1 MIILLSHWIFEF
13 IGRFHLLA
21 LHFPIGLFIG
31 AFILEL
37 ISKYKKQ
44 DSQLSGMIYLA
55 TVSAIVA
62 ATMGQLLFQSGSY
75 SGELIERHQWLGW
88 LTACL
93 SIVTSIVYWNRSR
106 VSKHVP
112 VYMLAVLC
120 ISIGF
125 AGHFGASVTHGPN
138 YLSAAAVSSNTPIN
152 IAKWNAQ
159 DSFSKDMHDELNLEI
174 RAIFAHNCYQC
185 HSTAKRKGG
194 LALDHEE
201 GVFAGGDN
209 GPILIKG
216 AANQSE
222 IIRRLELPREHEDA
236 MPPKGKIL
244 SPESIDLIALWIN
257 QGAPWAEQGLK
268 VFREAPLALTKPNIP
283 NPENGLDHPI
293 DLFVNQYFE
302 EKGIAWPKLIN
313 DYQFMRRA
321 YLDVTGLLPPPEAI
335 QAFSTNTGPNKRY
348 TLIQELLS
356 DNESYT
362 LHWLSFW
369 NDLLRNDYSGPGFI
383 TNGRKQITNWL
394 YTSLLESKPYS
405 EMVKELISPTPES
418 EGFIKGIQWRGFV
431 NASQRTELQAAQNI
445 SQSLLGLNLKCA
457 SCHNSFINNLT
468 LDQAY
473 GFANIFADSS
483 LQIFRCDK
491 PTGRYTETSFI
502 YPELGEVLAD
512 SLVDRLRLL
521 ADVIV
526 KPENGRLYRTLV
538 NRFWDRLFGRGI
550 VAPVDEMDK
559 LPWSQDL
566 LDWLA
571 SDFVDSGY
579 DLKHVLATMMSS
591 QTYQLPAVD
600 YGSPYQVA
608 SESFVFKG
616 PTPRRMTAEQ
626 FADAVSQTI
635 NPLYYSASYLPHDPP
650 FPAQWIWHQDIELDR
665 NSLPKPGERYFK
677 KNFDLQHSTFS
688 SADILITA
696 DHSFECY
703 VNGQKLGQ
711 GSDWRIVHRFSLSET
726 DLMRKNSIAIK
737 GVNDGDIPNPAGLLF
752 ALRIV
757 YEDETEQY
765 IYSDKTW
772 LSTDS
777 KPTDD
782 WTDLNFELS
791 DWKDVSRR
799 GAGNSYWG
807 KLYDFAYERG
817 TEDIPFVRAS
827 LVKQDP
833 FLKSLGRPSRENV
846 ATTRES
852 DANLLQAMMLSN
864 NQFLYQNIEE
874 GTNKLLADS
883 DQDME
888 TMVRQLYQNILG
900 RQPSQKEQKMILAE
914 LDKGPV
920 ETGIQ
925 DLIWSIILL
934 PEFQFI

>member
-1 MIILLSHWIFEF
+1 MIILSSHWVFEF
-13 IGRFHLLA
+13 IGRFHLLV
-21 LHFPIGLFIG
+21 LHFPIGLFVG
-31 AFILEL
+31 AFVLEL
-37 ISKYKKQ
+37 ISKYKNQ
-44 DSQLSGMIYLA
+44 DSHISGMIYLA
-55 TVSAIVA
+55 TGSAIVA
-62 ATMGQLLFQSGSY
+62 AIMGQFLFQSGAY
-75 SGELIERHQWLGW
+75 SGKAIETHQLLGW
-88 LTACL
+88 LTAGL
-93 SIVTSIVYWNRSR
+93 SLITSIVFWNRS
-106 VSKHVP
+106 SLHQNVP

-120 ISIGF
+120 ISVGF
-125 AGHFGASVTHGPN
+125 AGHYGASVTHGPN
-138 YLSAAAVSSNTPIN
+138 YLSGAVVSNHTPIKM
-152 IAKWNAQ
+152 AKWNAQ
-159 DSFSKDMHDELNLEI
+159 DSFSTAMHDELNLEV

-201 GVFAGGDN
+201 GVFAGGDS

-216 AANQSE
+216 AADNSE
-222 IIRRLELPREHEDA
+222 IIRRLQLPRDHDDA

-244 SPESIDLIALWIN
+244 SQESIDLIALWIN
-257 QGAPWAEQGLK
+257 QGAPWAQQGLK
-268 VFREAPLALTKPNIP
+268 VFREAPLALTKSNIP
-283 NPENGLDHPI
+283 KPVDGLDNPI

-302 EKGIAWPKLIN
+302 KQGINWPRFVS
-313 DYQFMRRA
+313 DSQFMRRA
-321 YLDVTGLLPPPEAI
+321 YLDITGLLPTPEAM
-335 QAFSTNTGPNKRY
+335 QEFSADPKPNKRH

-394 YTSLLESKPYS
+394 YTSLLESKPYHQ
-405 EMVKELISPTPES
+405 MVKELIDPTSES

-473 GFANIFADSS
+473 GFANVFADSS
-483 LQIFRCDK
+483 LQIYRCDK
-491 PTGRYTETSFI
+491 PTGRYTKTSFI
-502 YPELGEVLAD
+502 YPELGEVVSD

-550 VAPVDEMDK
+550 IAPVDEMDK
-559 LPWSQDL
+559 LPWSQEL

-571 SDFVDSGY
+571 ADFIDNGY
-579 DLKHVLATMMSS
+579 DLKHILATIMSS
-591 QTYQLPAVD
+591 KTYQLPAVD
-600 YGSPYQVA
+600 YGSPYEVA
-608 SESFVFKG
+608 SEAFVFRG

-635 NPLYYSASYLPHDPP
+635 NPLYYSASYLPNDPP

-677 KNFDLQHSTFS
+677 KNFDLENKNVTT
-688 SADILITA
+688 ADILITA
-696 DHSFECY
+696 DHSFECFI
-703 VNGQKLGQ
+703 NGQKLGQ
-711 GSDWRIVHRFSLSET
+711 GSDWRRVHRYSLSEN
-726 DLMRKNSIAIK
+726 DFMSKNSIAVK
-737 GVNDGDIPNPAGLLF
+737 GINDGDIPNPAGLLF

-757 YEDETEQY
+757 YEDDTEQY
-765 IYSDKTW
+765 VYSDNSW
-772 LSTDS
+772 LSTDTLPS
-777 KPTDD
+777 DN
-782 WTDLNFELS
+782 WTTIDYTMT
-791 DWKDVSRR
+791 DWKTVSRSH
-799 GAGNSYWG
+799 AGNSYWG
-807 KLYDFAYERG
+807 KLYDFAYEQQS
-817 TEDIPFVRAS
+817 EDNDFVRAA

-874 GTNKLLADS
+874 GTNKLLADNEVDTDEIIS
-883 DQDME
+883 RLYE
-888 TMVRQLYQNILG
+888 TILG
-900 RQPSQKEQKMILAE
+900 RQPSQKEQKLILAE
-914 LDKGPV
+914 LDAGSI